1 MTKLN
6 CFLQNAEML
15 NNKFNIVPLLYGSLG
30 LEVLTKSS
38 LNADDIDILIPQVFV
53 IGDKWKEFKLF
64 LESHGY
70 TLIDEHEHTF
80 RKDSV
85 DYSYASVEG
94 LKDFAGIDICDIE
107 IRNIS
112 GTKFMLLSLA
122 QYLKVYQKSSLDGYR
137 MNVKEKQ
144 DNQKIEFIRNHMNT
158 KIRKAKIGDEKTLA
172 YIQTESW
179 KYAFA
184 DIISA
189 EDMERYTD
197 IPKAEAMYENVLKS
211 GHAEVSIL
219 KIDGKPHCIAAW
231 SKSRNPQF
239 SDCAELICIHSL
251 SENWG
256 KGYGSM
262 MMNHIIDEIKNSGY
276 NNVLLWVFE
285 KNTRARRFYEK
296 HGFELTD
303 NTQIS
308 YDAVEVM
315 YRKDLC
321 RD

>member
-1 MTKLN
+1 MTKFN
-6 CFLQNAEML
+6 CFLQNAKLL

-30 LEVLTKSS
+30 LEVLTNSS

-53 IGDKWKEFKLF
+53 TGDKWTEFKLF

-70 TLIDEHEHTF
+70 ILIDEHEHTF

-94 LKDFAGIDICDIE
+94 LKEFANIDVCNIE

-112 GTKFMLLSLA
+112 GTKFMLLSLE
-122 QYLKVYQKSSLDGYR
+122 QYLKVYRKSSQDGYR

-144 DNQKIEFIRNHMNT
+144 DNQKIEFIRKHMNT
-158 KIRKAKIGDEKTLA
+158 KIRKAKLGDEKILA
-172 YIQTESW
+172 FIQTESW
-179 KYAFA
+179 KSAFA

-189 EDMERYTD
+189 EDMERCTD
-197 IPKAEAMYENVLKS
+197 IAKAKAMYENVLKS
-211 GHAEVSIL
+211 GYAEMSIL
-219 KIDGKPHCIAAW
+219 EIDGKPHCIAAW
-231 SKSRNPQF
+231 SKARNPQF

-251 SENWG
+251 SENRG

-262 MMNHIIDEIKNSGY
+262 MINHILKEIQCSEY
-276 NNVLLWVFE
+276 DSVILWVFE
-285 KNTRARRFYEK
+285 KNTRARTFYEK

-315 YRKDLC
+315 YRKDF
-321 RD
+321 DVK